1 MQIYIGA
8 RAIMA
13 LDRSRWFPLLS
24 VCSNLVG
31 SKPVPNCPF
40 TVWAEAFSH
49 RELKLFFVQVFWW
62 RFRREFW
69 ACCTQD
75 SLNKM
80 LEAFDVSWQQSLKRR
95 FAEKMFL
102 SSPSVVCDAVNATT
116 NFSQLQRN
124 VVRVVLFEI
133 VGKDPHFNLSWIQL
147 KTNVISVLL

>member
-1 MQIYIGA
+1 
-8 RAIMA
+8 
-13 LDRSRWFPLLS
+13 
-24 VCSNLVG
+24 
-31 SKPVPNCPF
+31 
-40 TVWAEAFSH
+40 
-49 RELKLFFVQVFWW
+49 
-62 RFRREFW
+62 
-69 ACCTQD
+69 
-75 SLNKM
+75 M

>member
-1 MQIYIGA
+1 
-8 RAIMA
+8 MA

-24 VCSNLVG
+24 FCSNLVG
-31 SKPVPNCPF
+31 SKQVPNCPF

-49 RELKLFFVQVFWW
+49 RELKLFFVRTRTALGRQSFWW

-69 ACCTQD
+69 AYCTQD

-80 LEAFDVSWQQSLKRR
+80 LEAFNVSWQQSLKRR

-116 NFSQLQRN
+116 NFSQLRRD

-133 VGKDPHFNLSWIQL
+133 VDKDRNFNLSWIQL
-147 KTNVISVLL
+147 KTNVISVRL